1 MVTKGQDMER
11 PAAIMW
17 VVLSVVGMA
26 LVMWGIMSGSLAFT
40 VAPAVLTVGCI
51 AMAVVA
57 ARNRG
62 SRRRG

>member
-1 MVTKGQDMER
+1 VTKGPDMER
-11 PAAIMW
+11 PAVIMW
-17 VVLSVVGMA
+17 VVLSVVGTA
-26 LVMWGIMSGSLAFT
+26 LVVWRIMSGSLAFT

-57 ARNRG
+57 ARKRG

>member
-1 MVTKGQDMER
+1 MER
-11 PAAIMW
+11 PTVIMW

-26 LVMWGIMSGSLAFT
+26 LVMWGIMSMSLAFT
-40 VAPAVLTVGCI
+40 VTPAVLTVGCI

-62 SRRRG
+62 LRRRG